1 MRASMR
7 RCRFVLAAALVLPAV
22 APVAAQP
29 PQPLDVPYVSQ
40 TEALCGGAAS
50 AMVLRYWGA
59 RGVTADEFAPQLNSR
74 RDGIETRVLV
84 DALVQR
90 GSLAFAFTGTI
101 ASVTHHL
108 RRRRP
113 VIALIESA
121 PGRLH
126 YVVVVDVTDRVVV
139 YHDPAGRPFQTMAI
153 DEFLRAWSASSRWSL
168 LVLPADLLPH
178 AGTGPESLPPPTL
191 PDACRLSLLQA
202 ADAAA
207 QRQLDRA
214 EQLIAAAQ
222 LECPAAAAPLRELA
236 GLRLLQRR
244 SAEAVRLSRAA
255 VDRDPGD
262 RHAWQILGT
271 AEFLQRNHLGALD
284 AWNHGGEP
292 LNDLVRVDGLAR
304 TRYRIVT
311 DRMGVAAGELLTPGG
326 LGRAR
331 RRLAELPA
339 SAASRVE
346 VAPVGG
352 GLVEVHAAV
361 LERTVLPTS
370 RLALGA
376 IGVRALVDREAT
388 WRVASPTGAGERLD
402 ISARWWEG
410 RRAASVALRVP
421 VQTRFIGGVVGI
433 EGDVA
438 QESFQSASPAGT
450 PLVEDRRSAS
460 VGISDWATASL
471 RWQVSARADRWVGR
485 PAAVGIGGALEHRAG
500 ETAAFRI
507 QSDVWPAGGF
517 GAASLGVRW
526 RWPGDGVDRL
536 TASGTATVASRD
548 APRALWSG
556 AGTGHARPLLLR
568 AHPLLDDGVIVG
580 DAFGR
585 RLLHGSAE
593 WRQRLASIGP
603 LTLQVATFTDAAT
616 ATRGDGPPITHL
628 DAGVG
633 LRVRVPGEG
642 TLRID
647 YARGLD
653 DGRQAVSVGWELP
666 WPAWP

>member
-1 MRASMR
+1 MWR
-7 RCRFVLAAALVLPAV
+7 RRLRDGAALLGRARSHRRRIRPA
-22 APVAAQP
+22 AEQP
-29 PQPLDVPYVSQ
+29 
-40 TEALCGGAAS
+40 AG
-50 AMVLRYWGA
+50 RH
-59 RGVTADEFAPQLNSR
+59 RN
-74 RDGIETRVLV
+74 RVLV

-113 VIALIESA
+113 VIALIAPA

-168 LVLPADLLPH
+168 LVLPANPLPR
-178 AGTGPESLPPPTL
+178 ADTVPESVPPPTL
-191 PDACRLSLLQA
+191 PDACRLTLLQA

-244 SAEAVRLSRAA
+244 SAEAVSLSRAA

-311 DRMGVAAGELLTPGG
+311 DRMGVVAGELLTPGG

-361 LERTVLPTS
+361 LERPVMPTS

-376 IGVRALVDREAT
+376 LGVRALVNREAT
-388 WRVASPTGAGERLD
+388 WRVASPTGGGERLD

-410 RRAASVALRVP
+410 RRAAGVALRVP

-433 EGDVA
+433 EGSVA
-438 QESFQSASPAGT
+438 QESFQSASPGHATGGG
-450 PLVEDRRSAS
+450 PSVGS
-460 VGISDWATASL
+460 VGISDWATANL

-485 PAAVGIGGALEHRAG
+485 PAVVGIGGALEHRAG

-536 TASGTATVASRD
+536 AASVTATVASRD

-568 AHPLLDDGVIVG
+568 AHPLLDDGG
-580 DAFGR
+580 HR
-585 RLLHGSAE
+585 RRCIRPTPAA
-593 WRQRLASIGP
+593 RQR
-603 LTLQVATFTDAAT
+603 
-616 ATRGDGPPITHL
+616 
-628 DAGVG
+628 
-633 LRVRVPGEG
+633 
-642 TLRID
+642 
-647 YARGLD
+647 
-653 DGRQAVSVGWELP
+653 
-666 WPAWP
+666 